1 MRILLSKEDMKTCD
15 QNTIEGFGVPSC
27 VLMERAALACVDE
40 LYRSGA
46 ALDRVLVI
54 CGSGNNGGDGFA
66 IARLLFLD
74 QVPVSIWFVGKEQS
88 CTDQTRHQKEI
99 CEKYGITL
107 ESVFRVTSKAA
118 TGTQSGGS
126 MKVLLLYCLSI
137 FLPALTETRV

>member
-74 QVPVSIWFVGKEQS
+74 QFPVSTGLSEKSSPARI
-88 CTDQTRHQKEI
+88 RHAIRK
-99 CEKYGITL
+99 K
-107 ESVFRVTSKAA
+107 SVRNM
-118 TGTQSGGS
+118 G
-126 MKVLLLYCLSI
+126 
-137 FLPALTETRV
+137 

>member
-99 CEKYGITL
+99 CEKYGITFCSNP
-107 ESVFRVTSKAA
+107 E
-118 TGTQSGGS
+118 
-126 MKVLLLYCLSI
+126 I
-137 FLPALTETRV
+137 NE